1 MAGRKRRRI
10 ATGKTLWKWWWWWWW
25 WRWQGWQYNDS
36 GTLLQATATRAA
48 TPRSDYRGEAAA
60 AAAIGPL
67 QVRRRRQHILVC
79 SFLGIGLPV
88 LQFSLKLHT
97 QRCNQKTQRGC
108 LRTAF
113 KRASDILVSSLFPPW
128 RCSWSR
134 GGCRIPKLFRHLLAR
149 QCRHST
155 IQPFHFFALHVS
167 ASLCTGTSWLARLW
181 GEFLRR
187 EGTPP
192 GLKPTVALSSSQYAE
207 AFSNKLEFSLMRQFY
222 P

>member
-1 MAGRKRRRI
+1 M
-10 ATGKTLWKWWWWWWW
+10 
-25 WRWQGWQYNDS
+25 
-36 GTLLQATATRAA
+36 LQATATPAA

-60 AAAIGPL
+60 AAAVGPL
-67 QVRRRRQHILVC
+67 QVRRRRQHILV
-79 SFLGIGLPV
+79 FLGIVLPV

-134 GGCRIPKLFRHLLAR
+134 GGCRIPKLFHHLLAR

-155 IQPFHFFALHVS
+155 IQPFHFFTLHVS
-167 ASLCTGTSWLARLW
+167 ASLCTGSSLW

>member
-10 ATGKTLWKWWWWWWW
+10 ATGKTLWKWWWWW

-36 GTLLQATATRAA
+36 GTLLQATATPAA
-48 TPRSDYRGEAAA
+48 TPRSDYLGEAAA

-67 QVRRRRQHILVC
+67 QVRRRRQHILV
-79 SFLGIGLPV
+79 FLGIVLPV

-134 GGCRIPKLFRHLLAR
+134 GGCRIPKLFHHLLAR

-155 IQPFHFFALHVS
+155 IPLLHSACLRLPVYRDPFMGGIS
-167 ASLCTGTSWLARLW
+167 QERGDTAR
-181 GEFLRR
+181 
-187 EGTPP
+187 
-192 GLKPTVALSSSQYAE
+192 S
-207 AFSNKLEFSLMRQFY
+207 
-222 P
+222 

>member
-1 MAGRKRRRI
+1 M
-10 ATGKTLWKWWWWWWW
+10 
-25 WRWQGWQYNDS
+25 
-36 GTLLQATATRAA
+36 LQATATPAA
-48 TPRSDYRGEAAA
+48 TPRSDYQGEAAA

-67 QVRRRRQHILVC
+67 QVRRRRQHILV
-79 SFLGIGLPV
+79 FLGIVLPV

-134 GGCRIPKLFRHLLAR
+134 GGCRIPKLFHHLLAR

-155 IQPFHFFALHVS
+155 IQPFHFFTLHVS
-167 ASLCTGTSWLARLW
+167 ASLCTGTRLW

>member
-1 MAGRKRRRI
+1 MIQVPCCKQRRLQRRHLVPI
-10 ATGKTLWKWWWWWWW
+10 IGEKQQQQQRSVRF
-25 WRWQGWQYNDS
+25 RWEGGDNISWFALFWELFCLY
-36 GTLLQATATRAA
+36 
-48 TPRSDYRGEAAA
+48 Y
-60 AAAIGPL
+60 
-67 QVRRRRQHILVC
+67 
-79 SFLGIGLPV
+79 
-88 LQFSLKLHT
+88 SLKLHT
-97 QRCNQKTQRGC
+97 QRCNQKTQRRC

-155 IQPFHFFALHVS
+155 IQPFHFFTLHVS
-167 ASLCTGTSWLARLW
+167 AVSLCTGSSLW